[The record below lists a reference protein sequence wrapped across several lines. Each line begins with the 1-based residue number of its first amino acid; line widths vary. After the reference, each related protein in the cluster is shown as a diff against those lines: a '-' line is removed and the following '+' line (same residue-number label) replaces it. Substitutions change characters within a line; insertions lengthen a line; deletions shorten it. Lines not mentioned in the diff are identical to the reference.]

1 MTKPKRLC
9 GAPCLRMMG
18 IASFLATMCGFGL
31 GPAQADGDGIKDST
45 KKTEQ
50 GFGQLL
56 KGIGQEAKKAGEAVG
71 TGSKDKKDSK
81 RAGKKTGKD
90 KEDHR

>member
-1 MTKPKRLC
+1 MQR
-9 GAPCLRMMG
+9 LRMMG
-18 IASFLATMCGFGL
+18 IASFLAAACGFGI
-31 GPAQADGDGIKDST
+31 GPALADGDGIKDSA

-71 TGSKDKKDSK
+71 TGSKKEAK
-81 RAGKKTGKD
+81 RTGKQTD
-90 KEDHR
+90 KGKEERTR